1 MALHT
6 ALAFSTVLAA
16 AYLFVA
22 SHSRLLAG
30 LALLAGAVELAL
42 ALGWLRLAVHGPTLS
57 LGLGLAIALPS
68 LALWWRAGGKGPLT
82 AAAILAFIGLLQT
95 TLAVLNRVGAGF

>member
-16 AYLFVA
+16 AYLLV
-22 SHSRLLAG
+22 SSPSRLLPG

-42 ALGWLRLAVHGPTLS
+42 ALGWIRLAVHGPTLS
-57 LGLGLAIALPS
+57 LGLGVAIALPA
-68 LALWWRAGGKGPLT
+68 LGLWWRAGGKGPLS

-95 TLAVLNRVGAGF
+95 ALAILNRVGAGF